1 MDGDEARVL
10 AVLLNAADRHSVPVS
25 HRQARVLAAAVA
37 GWLVER
43 DRPAVEE
50 VVRVVGPRRGRPQVV
65 PSLEQLDSLVE
76 KTRSRALS
84 GAEVERLVAGIP
96 KLRVLRRA
104 G

>member
-10 AVLLNAADRHSVPVS
+10 AVLLQAADRHSVPVS
-25 HRQARVLAAAVA
+25 HRQVQVLAAAVA
-37 GWLVER
+37 GWLAER
-43 DRPAVEE
+43 ERPPVE

-84 GAEVERLVAGIP
+84 GDEVERLVAGIP
-96 KLRVLRRA
+96 KLRALRRA